1 MWYSKHNNGDS
12 DLTFICQIWR
22 LVWVGGAYTVVRGEV
37 VVVRRLGGGDHTPVA
52 SGAQLETEPEPGLG
66 THCLQTVITHT
77 GDCGGSLLFVIPS
90 ISFVRVRRASKSS
103 VFPCFQPQSPC
114 PVWASQL
121 TVTQWCH
128 RSFVALVSPGSVTTQ
143 HTAAPPWRTSSPS
156 THQQAP
162 RHRPTGDPG
171 QVTL

>member
-1 MWYSKHNNGDS
+1 M
-12 DLTFICQIWR
+12 
-22 LVWVGGAYTVVRGEV
+22 GGAYTAVRGEV

-77 GDCGGSLLFVIPS
+77 GDTLGGPLMFVITS
-90 ISFVRVRRASKSS
+90 ISFVRVRGASKSS

-114 PVWASQL
+114 PVWLSQL

-128 RSFVALVSPGSVTTQ
+128 RSPRITRQCHNTQQRRHGGQALQV
-143 HTAAPPWRTSSPS
+143 RTSKPLVIALQETQVRSPC
-156 THQQAP
+156 
-162 RHRPTGDPG
+162 D
-171 QVTL
+171 